1 MQFVLRIEK
10 KSFQLPKK
18 REKKSKLNSHVRE
31 LRVHS
36 LTIVPSDFCSRLRA
50 ILGRRDWEI

>member
-10 KSFQLPKK
+10 KKFSITEKK
-18 REKKSKLNSHVRE
+18 RKKSKLNSHVRE

-50 ILGRRDWEI
+50 ILGRRDWQI

>member
-10 KSFQLPKK
+10 KFSITEKK
-18 REKKSKLNSHVRE
+18 ERKKSKLNSHVRE
-31 LRVHS
+31 LRVNS

-50 ILGRRDWEI
+50 ILGRRDWQI

>member
-18 REKKSKLNSHVRE
+18 REKRANSIPMFVNYVSIRSPLCRQTSAVE
-31 LRVHS
+31 
-36 LTIVPSDFCSRLRA
+36 LRA
-50 ILGRRDWEI
+50 ILGRRDWQI